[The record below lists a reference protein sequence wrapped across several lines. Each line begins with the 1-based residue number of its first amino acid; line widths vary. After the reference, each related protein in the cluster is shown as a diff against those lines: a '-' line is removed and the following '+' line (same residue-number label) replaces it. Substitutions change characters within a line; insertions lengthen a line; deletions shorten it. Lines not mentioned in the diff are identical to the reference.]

1 MTSGP
6 AFHEHNTS
14 SQHFD
19 SVKSR
24 VEADLRCNGPLLSN
38 KAGLLVPSMD
48 PCILLPGGRETLHLT
63 VINTSGALCTLH
75 GVWQL
80 CHVPQVAL
88 SDKYGVC
95 STGHRVDLNP
105 GYQLEFEV
113 TVQSQVCVITAK
125 Q

>member
-14 SQHFD
+14 PQHFD
-19 SVKSR
+19 CVKSR

-63 VINTSGALCTLH
+63 VINTSGALRTLH
-75 GVWQL
+75 GVWQM
-80 CHVPQVAL
+80 CHVPQVVL
-88 SDKYGVC
+88 SDKCGVC
-95 STGHRVDLNP
+95 GTGHRVDLDP
-105 GYQLEFEV
+105 GYQLAFEV
-113 TVQSQVCVITAK
+113 TVQSQVCAI